1 VRLLRSPRLRA
12 GLAALVL
19 TVVVVGALGAWQVSA
34 DRGSQRTQII
44 DGELTAARLASS
56 AVESGMLSRLQLV
69 TNLADQG
76 ITKQISDN
84 SPAQLQQLAS
94 TVRALYPE
102 FTSLAVD
109 SADGRLLAVSPP
121 GLSPVG
127 ADVAGKPAFA
137 EAVKSGKPYVSPAF
151 SLTGVGLVV
160 ALGAPFFSG
169 NNTLAGVIVCT
180 IPVNNF
186 GSIIGSTALQ
196 SGGSIVVVDQKGTAL
211 TGPGTR
217 SGDVY
222 KKSAAVA
229 DALRGKEGTG
239 QESLPGFSG
248 SRLVA
253 YSPVG
258 DLGWA
263 VVVQQPMSSLDNPIA
278 TLTLHLA
285 LIDLLVV
292 LIAVVTAVLLAR
304 LLGQLAKERDE
315 ASAVLASVGEGVAIV
330 DQAGKVVRLNPALE
344 KLSGHTGESARD
356 LPWTEAFPFTDE
368 RNQELAWS
376 DSVVARAMSERRV
389 VASHGFSRML
399 LAVNGT
405 TIPVAVTAAPL
416 TTADGQVNG
425 AVAVIRDMSREHE
438 VDELKSSLVST
449 VSHELRTPLTMIRGF
464 SELLLSRSDLDATRS
479 KKALEHINDS
489 SQRLGRLIDDLLSV
503 SRIESGGLSTAL
515 SAVEMSGV
523 LEEVLVSF
531 ISNGAER
538 VSTELPDGLPK
549 VLADPDQL
557 YQVLLNLVSNA
568 LKYSPADA
576 PVRISA
582 RVVPGQVH
590 VSVTDRGIG
599 MTPSEVAQVFG
610 KFARVDRPEVR
621 EVGGTGLGLYITR
634 RLVDMMGGSI
644 WVRSKAGEG
653 SVFTF
658 SIRLAPP
665 EHTNGSRKENE
676 QVYAQAADR

>member
-1 VRLLRSPRLRA
+1 
-12 GLAALVL
+12 
-19 TVVVVGALGAWQVSA
+19 
-34 DRGSQRTQII
+34 
-44 DGELTAARLASS
+44 
-56 AVESGMLSRLQLV
+56 
-69 TNLADQG
+69 
-76 ITKQISDN
+76 
-84 SPAQLQQLAS
+84 
-94 TVRALYPE
+94 
-102 FTSLAVD
+102 
-109 SADGRLLAVSPP
+109 
-121 GLSPVG
+121 
-127 ADVAGKPAFA
+127 
-137 EAVKSGKPYVSPAF
+137 
-151 SLTGVGLVV
+151 
-160 ALGAPFFSG
+160 
-169 NNTLAGVIVCT
+169 VIVCT
-180 IPVNNF
+180 IPVHNF

-211 TGPGTR
+211 TGPATR

-222 KKSAAVA
+222 KKSAAIA

-263 VVVQQPMSSLDNPIA
+263 VVVEQPMSSLDNPIA

-304 LLGQLAKERDE
+304 LLGQLARERDE
-315 ASAVLASVGEGVAIV
+315 ASAVLSSVGEGVAIV
-330 DQAGKVVRLNPALE
+330 DPAGKVVRLNPALE
-344 KLSGHTGESARD
+344 KLSGHTGASARD
-356 LPWTEAFPFTDE
+356 LPWTEAFPFTDD

-405 TIPVAVTAAPL
+405 SIPVAVTAAPL
-416 TTADGQVNG
+416 TTDDGQISG

-464 SELLLSRSDLDATRS
+464 SELLLSRSDLDPARS

-489 SQRLGRLIDDLLSV
+489 SQRLGRLIEDLLSV

-515 SAVEMSGV
+515 SEVELSGV

-538 VSTELPDGLPK
+538 VSTELPEGLPK

-557 YQVLLNLVSNA
+557 YQVLSNLVSNA

-576 PVRISA
+576 PVRVSA

-644 WVRSKAGEG
+644 WVRSKATEG

-658 SIRLAPP
+658 SVRLAPP
-665 EHTNGSRKENE
+665 EHTNGSRKEE
-676 QVYAQAADR
+676 VYAQAADR